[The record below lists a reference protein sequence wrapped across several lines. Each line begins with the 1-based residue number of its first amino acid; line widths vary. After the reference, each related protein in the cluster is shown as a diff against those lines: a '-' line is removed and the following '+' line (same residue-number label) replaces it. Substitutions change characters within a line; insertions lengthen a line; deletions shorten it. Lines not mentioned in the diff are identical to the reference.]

1 MRRWSQILKSNQMYE
16 ESSVYFIFAKCHG
29 GSGPKVRISTWEIKK
44 TSEVDAPDQDVS
56 LPVYPMIG
64 I

>member
-1 MRRWSQILKSNQMYE
+1 MYE
-16 ESSVYFIFAKCHG
+16 ESSVYFIFAKCNG